1 MSSIKLIYAYWRERY
16 PVIVFLPF
24 SILIAAAGAAAGGRL
39 PTVREALIGCV
50 LAYTMVLVFRI
61 GDDLADLNSDR
72 LRHPGRV
79 LVQTSNVTPIIV
91 LASMIAAGDILL
103 MLRQPQPVAR
113 VVVFFAISL
122 FLALWYHW
130 RARLRAGPLASA
142 HVVLIKYPVISL
154 LTCVRWDELS
164 QHTALPAFGTIYL
177 GLCIYEQVHDRVVR
191 ESYGAKKIFVAE
203 VVLLAGLPLLM
214 LSIGGFLR

>member
-16 PVIVFLPF
+16 PVSVFLPF

-39 PTVREALIGCV
+39 PNVREALTGCV
-50 LAYTMVLVFRI
+50 LAYTLILVFRI
-61 GDDLADLNSDR
+61 CDDIADLSSDR

-79 LVQTSNVTPIIV
+79 LVQASRVTPIVVFGAI
-91 LASMIAAGDILL
+91 IAAGPILL
-103 MLRQPQPVAR
+103 MLRQPQSGAR
-113 VVVFFAISL
+113 IAVLSALSL
-122 FLALWYHW
+122 FLAFWYHW
-130 RARLRAGPLASA
+130 RARLRAGPLVSA

-154 LTCVRWDELS
+154 LTCVRWNELS

-177 GLCIYEQVHDRVVR
+177 GLCIYEQVHDRMVR

-203 VVLLAGLPLLM
+203 IVLLAGLPLLM